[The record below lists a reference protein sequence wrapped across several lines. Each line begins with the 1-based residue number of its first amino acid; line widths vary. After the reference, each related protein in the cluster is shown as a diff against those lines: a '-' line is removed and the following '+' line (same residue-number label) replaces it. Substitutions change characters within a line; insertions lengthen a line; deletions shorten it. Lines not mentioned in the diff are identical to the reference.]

1 MVNVSAVSLSGLFAN
16 EKRIAVAADNIANA
30 NTNDFAAKELELS
43 SNGAGGVSSRVVS
56 KNPATVPVPN
66 NEGGVDQKP
75 NVSLEEE
82 LIGTDIATY
91 GFKAN
96 LKVLQAQDKMNKYL
110 LDIQA

>member
-1 MVNVSAVSLSGLFAN
+1 MVDVSAIALSGVYAN
-16 EKRIAVAADNIANA
+16 EKRIAVAADNIANLQSA
-30 NTNDFAAKELELS
+30 NYNAKKVDYV
-43 SNGAGGVSSRVVS
+43 SNPAGGVSAQVAD

-66 NEGGVDQKP
+66 SEGGIDQRP

-82 LIGTDIATY
+82 LVGVNIAANSVQ
-91 GFKAN
+91 AN